1 MKIMKCAL
9 ELQML
14 AAVKAEENAIAE
26 AARKEAARR
35 ELIAKTI
42 AFCEDIGV
50 ELEML
55 ANKGKKPRF
64 EFMCSWDLDEVLR
77 ATYRDYADRRESYT
91 RASRFDMDTLKE
103 WFANYCFD
111 VQLDPT
117 HGWRYNWG
125 EIRMYRVT
133 ILPNAE
139 CLK

>member
-1 MKIMKCAL
+1 MKCAL

-35 ELIAKTI
+35 ELIASTI
-42 AFCEDIGV
+42 ALCEGIGE
-50 ELEML
+50 ELEKL
-55 ANKGKKPRF
+55 ANKGRKPQF
-64 EFMCSWDLDEVLR
+64 EFMCSWDLNEVLR
-77 ATYRDYADRRESYT
+77 TTYRDYADRRESYT
-91 RASRFDMDTLKE
+91 RLSHFDMDTLKE

-117 HGWRYNWG
+117 YGWRYNWG
-125 EIRMYRVT
+125 EIRMYRVIIT
-133 ILPNAE
+133 PSAE